1 MEQDKHSICWEL
13 MDVFKSPAINKVQL
27 KNFIQGGSNV
37 MGIKQMLTHAALNLK
52 MDLHDNLILI

>member
-1 MEQDKHSICWEL
+1 
-13 MDVFKSPAINKVQL
+13 MDVFKSPEINKVQL

-37 MGIKQMLTHAALNLK
+37 IGIKQMLTHAALNLK